1 MAKPLAGAA
10 THGQAGCRGS
20 LLRPRLPTR
29 GRLDAH
35 KRSPA
40 CRWPPVG
47 VVATREH
54 GQLRPARMGGQLKGA
69 LKGLPPTTGPTASMG
84 GGTSR
89 RGGCSLARRL
99 PAGMGNR
106 LHRGSGGGTSRRGGC
121 SLARRLPAGMGNRL
135 HRGSGSGDGAMRV
148 KEG

>member
-35 KRSPA
+35 KWSPA
-40 CRWPPVG
+40 YRRPPIG
-47 VVATREH
+47 VAATREH
-54 GQLRPARMGGQLKGA
+54 GRLRPARRGDQLKGA
-69 LKGLPPTTGPTASMG
+69 RKGLPPTTSPTASMG
-84 GGTSR
+84 SGTGR
-89 RGGCSLARRL
+89 KGGCPLARRL
-99 PAGMGNR
+99 PAGK
-106 LHRGSGGGTSRRGGC
+106 
-121 SLARRLPAGMGNRL
+121 GNRL